1 MNNSPYEPEP
11 IDVEAK
17 DGMPAT
23 VMVRKKTVK
32 VERILNMWRID
43 EDWWRQPVSRLYLAL
58 ELQNG
63 ARVTVFQDIISG
75 MWYRQN
81 YGA

>member
-11 IDVEAK
+11 IDVAAK
-17 DGMPAT
+17 DGMPTALII
-23 VMVRKKTVK
+23 RKKTVK

-43 EDWWRQPVSRLYLAL
+43 EDWWRSPISRLYLLL

-63 ARVTVFQDIISG
+63 ARLTVFQDIRSG
-75 MWYRQN
+75 AWYRQN
-81 YGA
+81 YA